1 VYNPENKILKVRFL
15 QGPHQNQEK
24 TFNSRE
30 KKIVR
35 IGRSKQAEV
44 VYKDDSVSRIQCTIV
59 YEKGSWNLYDGY
71 LDNGNKGSTN
81 GLWLLASTKIEIT
94 NEMVLKTGNTGMI
107 IKLLDSA
114 EHR

>member
-1 VYNPENKILKVRFL
+1 MNHPENKIIKIRFL

-24 TFNSRE
+24 QFNSKD
-30 KKIVR
+30 KKIIR

-59 YEKGSWNLYDGY
+59 FEKGEWNLYDGY

-81 GLWLLASTKIEIT
+81 GLWYKSFYLISF
-94 NEMVLKTGNTGMI
+94 
-107 IKLLDSA
+107 
-114 EHR
+114 